1 MEAAADLAE
10 RYSFGEIRV
19 SHEQNLILADVPQRE
34 LYTVWH
40 RAKAA
45 GLAAPTAGLI
55 QDLIACP
62 GGDFCALA
70 NARSLPI
77 AAAIQER
84 FEMGSQLFT

>member
-40 RAKAA
+40 RAKAPDSPRPPSA
-45 GLAAPTAGLI
+45 
-55 QDLIACP
+55 
-62 GGDFCALA
+62 
-70 NARSLPI
+70 
-77 AAAIQER
+77 
-84 FEMGSQLFT
+84 